1 MAHEIEYGLV
11 ELAETPSFRN
21 STFTTE
27 LAREIG
33 SILDKR
39 FEDIERDISTLQD
52 NIYTLRDEIRTSYT
66 GVEATG
72 IPEFYA
78 FLEEVADA
86 LDYFFQLILCNFYTI
101 KEALD
106 TILPLI
112 PDEQKKYYTY
122 KIVELRKHTELL
134 ADEYQ
139 IFRET
144 YESMILPAG
153 KHFEDVDCYK
163 RILNILESRERKKK
177 EPPKKRIFKPAEQ
190 EQETAKH

>member
-11 ELAETPSFRN
+11 ELAETPSFRD
-21 STFTTE
+21 SKFTTE

-33 SILDKR
+33 NILDKR
-39 FEDIERDISTLQD
+39 FEDIERDIATLQD
-52 NIYTLRDEIRTSYT
+52 NIYALREEIRTYSP

-72 IPEFYA
+72 IPEFYS

-86 LDYFFQLILCNFYTI
+86 LDYYMQLIVCNFYSI

-106 TILPLI
+106 TILPQI
-112 PDEQKKYYTY
+112 PDEQKKYFTR
-122 KIVELRKHTELL
+122 KIVELRLNTEEL
-134 ADEYQ
+134 AENYQ

-144 YESMILPAG
+144 YESMILPTG
-153 KHFEDVDCYK
+153 KHFTNEECFK
-163 RILNILESRERKKK
+163 RILNLMEERERKKK

>member
-21 STFTTE
+21 SPFTTE

-39 FEDIERDISTLQD
+39 FEDIERDIATLQD
-52 NIYTLRDEIRTSYT
+52 NIYALRDEIRAYSP
-66 GVEATG
+66 GVETG
-72 IPEFYA
+72 IPEFYV

-106 TILPLI
+106 VVMPLI
-112 PDEQKKYYTY
+112 PEEQRKHFTY

-144 YESMILPAG
+144 YESMLLPSG
-153 KHFEDVDCYK
+153 KHFEDVECYK

-177 EPPKKRIFKPAEQ
+177 EPPKKRIFKPYEK
-190 EQETAKH
+190 QETAKH

>member
-11 ELAETPSFRN
+11 ELAETPSFRD
-21 STFTTE
+21 SKFTTE

-33 SILDKR
+33 NILDKR
-39 FEDIERDISTLQD
+39 FEDIERDIATLQD
-52 NIYTLRDEIRTSYT
+52 NIYALREEIRTYP
-66 GVEATG
+66 VEVAG
-72 IPEFYA
+72 IPEFYTW
-78 FLEEVADA
+78 LEEVADA

-106 TILPLI
+106 VVMPLI
-112 PDEQKKYYTY
+112 PEEQRKHFTY

-153 KHFEDVDCYK
+153 KHFEDVECYK
-163 RILNILESRERKKK
+163 RILNIMEYRERKKK

>member
-11 ELAETPSFRN
+11 ELAETPSFRD
-21 STFTTE
+21 SKFTTE

-39 FEDIERDISTLQD
+39 FEDIERDIATLQD
-52 NIYTLRDEIRTSYT
+52 NIYALRDEIQTSP
-66 GVEATG
+66 VEVVG
-72 IPEFYA
+72 ISEFYTW
-78 FLEEVADA
+78 LEEVADA

-106 TILPLI
+106 VVMTLI
-112 PDEQKKYYTY
+112 PEEQRKYFTY
-122 KIVELRKHTELL
+122 KVVELRKHTELL

-153 KHFEDVDCYK
+153 KHFEDVECYK
-163 RILNILESRERKKK
+163 RIQNILESRERKKK
-177 EPPKKRIFKPAEQ
+177 ERPTRRIFKPAEQ